1 MASAEGRGGGRP
13 RLSRWGRSPY
23 ETDAQLA
30 AERAALGDL
39 VEVVEPGAPAE
50 IIVVTSKDP
59 VGEALHPRLGP
70 VRLVLTTTSGF
81 EHLDLDLLRGLG
93 VAAGRCPL
101 ARRDA
106 VVESALG
113 LLLDG
118 LRAHGPLRAEA
129 AAGRWA
135 RGGLH
140 RLGMRRVSGAEI
152 GVVGLGVIGRRMA
165 EVLGA
170 LGARVLGH
178 DPLGVPAGVEAVSLG
193 EMFAR
198 SAAVTLHCR
207 LDGGST
213 GLVGAAELAAA
224 RPGLVLVNTARGDV
238 LDVDAAL
245 AALDA
250 GRLGAL
256 GLDVFPIEPWPA
268 LAAAASRPRL
278 CLLPHAAGYYDGLS
292 DAILAELRAAI
303 TAWRAG
309 LPLPAPV
316 C

>member
-1 MASAEGRGGGRP
+1 MATGAGSSAGRP

-30 AERAALGDL
+30 AERAALADL
-39 VEVVEPGAPAE
+39 VDVVEPGAPAE
-50 IIVVTSKDP
+50 IVVVTSKDP
-59 VGEALHPRLGP
+59 VGAALRPRLGP

-81 EHLDLDLLRGLG
+81 EHLDVDLLRSLG
-93 VAAGRCPL
+93 IAAGRCPQ

-106 VVESALG
+106 VVESALA

-140 RLGMRRVSGAEI
+140 RVGMRRLTGAEI

-165 EVLGA
+165 EVLDA

-178 DPLGVPAGVEAVSLG
+178 DPLGVPAGVVEVSLA

-198 SAAVTLHCR
+198 AAAVTLHCR
-207 LDGGST
+207 LEGGST
-213 GLVGAAELAAA
+213 GLVGPAELARA

-238 LDVDAAL
+238 LDVEAAL
-245 AALDA
+245 SALDA

-256 GLDVFPIEPWPA
+256 GLDVFPVEPWPGM
-268 LAAAASRPRL
+268 AAVCDRPRL

-292 DAILAELRAAI
+292 DAILSELRAAVR
-303 TAWRAG
+303 AWCEGR
-309 LPLPAPV
+309 PLPAPV